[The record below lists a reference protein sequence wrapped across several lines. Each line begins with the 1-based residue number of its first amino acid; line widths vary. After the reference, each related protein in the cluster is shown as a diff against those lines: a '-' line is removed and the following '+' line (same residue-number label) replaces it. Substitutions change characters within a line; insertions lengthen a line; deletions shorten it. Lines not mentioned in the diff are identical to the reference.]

1 MKSADK
7 VKVFLYTPILIW
19 GRLKVLKKYKSFKRK
34 FMTLPEWKEMEIRLN
49 GDSSTS
55 ADEPFSH
62 YDAFYYWIARDI
74 SQKTGQKILD
84 VGGKKLI
91 NGWLSVLN
99 EVTAVNLSTP
109 VDGISNVR
117 YVKADVTK
125 PLPFNDGE
133 FDVFISPASVNLIGL
148 GRYGDT
154 VDAKAIPNFV
164 SELSRCMKLHSVMYI
179 STVLGN
185 DQVLF
190 NHHFVFSLLTIK
202 KLFANWKLEEYLI
215 DNQNMSAEVAGGRF
229 SDNVQTFMSSNEN
242 VIFLKLVRT

>member
-1 MKSADK
+1 MKLLYKIK
-7 VKVFLYTPILIW
+7 VLLYIPISIY
-19 GRLKVLKKYKSFKRK
+19 GRLKVVKKYKTFKRK

-55 ADEPFSH
+55 SDEPFSH
-62 YDAFYYWIARDI
+62 YDAFYYWIARDM
-74 SQKTGQKILD
+74 SQKAGQKILD

-109 VDGISNVR
+109 ADGISNVR

-133 FDVFISPASVNLIGL
+133 FDVFISPASLNLIGL

-154 VDAKAIPNFV
+154 VDAQAIPNFV

-179 STVLGN
+179 SVVFGT

-190 NHHFVFSLLTIK
+190 NHHFVFSFLTIK
-202 KLFANWKLEEYLI
+202 KLFANWKVEEYLI
-215 DNQNMSAEVAGGRF
+215 DNQNMSTDVAGGRF
-229 SDNVQTFMSSNEN
+229 SENVQTFMSSNEN
-242 VIFLKLVRT
+242 IIFLKLVRT